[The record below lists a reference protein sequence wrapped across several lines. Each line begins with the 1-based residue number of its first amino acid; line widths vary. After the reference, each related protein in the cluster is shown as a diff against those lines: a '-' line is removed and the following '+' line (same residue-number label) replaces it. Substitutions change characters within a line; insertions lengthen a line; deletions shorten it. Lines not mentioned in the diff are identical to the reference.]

1 MDGILKNLADTI
13 SHAVDYAKEKVTDIT
28 RSTSVTILQL
38 SEHIMN
44 QPETKQIE
52 KDLLGIVYSFYH
64 LQKEDVS
71 YYLEMKSSHIL
82 QLDVYSHDHTIV
94 SYRSY
99 RDHSSL
105 PTPIKFPKNL
115 LSELIS

>member
-13 SHAVDYAKEKVTDIT
+13 SHAVDYAKEKVTDIKG
-28 RSTSVTILQL
+28 STSVTILQL

-52 KDLLGIVYSFYH
+52 KDLLGMVYSFYH
-64 LQKEDVS
+64 LQKKDVT

-82 QLDVYSHDHTIV
+82 QLDVYSHDQTIV

-99 RDHSSL
+99 RDHFSL
-105 PTPIKFPKNL
+105 PAPIKFPKTF
-115 LSELIS
+115 LSE